1 LKLQPSGARN
11 FTQAWPATAHRSP
24 RDASRSG
31 SPRMATVIDLT
42 GDDAQP
48 AAPPPAALAW
58 SGGGVAGNQLTL
70 DSDSDGEAPA
80 TDETQQPP
88 PAAADDDDD
97 APMAVAPKPPG
108 DAPAPAAA
116 AAPLEDADDA
126 PMAPA
131 ADEAAPDETLVEPPP
146 PQPPLDE
153 TLQEPAPPRRAR
165 AASEESEGEP
175 KRQRVDGGAEPAA
188 DAPAPPDESEA
199 SSKESH
205 SKRRDDSG
213 DEGQPPAAPPD
224 SDDDVEVVADA
235 PAPAD
240 APLPPASD
248 AAPALD
254 LTQDSSGDDG
264 GEAAAAPAPAPANDD
279 ETQLE
284 DDIQLAI
291 KASNAQAAADARR
304 AQQAD
309 MGFVRKPLTTS
320 EFKDCLEAALRNQD
334 TSYEEIE
341 DGSAVRAAN
350 GANSI
355 KTGNQTRAQY
365 GRILVGASADVAAE
379 LGITSDDVA
388 LDIGSGIG
396 NWPLQMAACCGCEAR
411 GLELIK
417 ERNIVGVTLNFDIQ
431 DAINDLGPTK
441 RCGHCELRQ
450 GDMKSPDQWA
460 FLTEGVTVV
469 FVNNYNDVMGLR
481 STDSGATLDDHIC
494 AVFAALKPGAR
505 MLTLH
510 PMLGLGPS
518 REEANAK
525 RRERKLPESDDASFF
540 SCREI
545 VLKPKPRDWAP
556 DGEDVVS
563 WGGNDIPAYFY
574 ERTAGS
580 LEGDIAA
587 FLCLHREC
595 FGNEKATAVLDDDS
609 RTLVTECVYCEAPRQ
624 LKARSRRQVTQS
636 TSSRGLGASA
646 ASKGAL

>member
-1 LKLQPSGARN
+1 
-11 FTQAWPATAHRSP
+11 
-24 RDASRSG
+24 
-31 SPRMATVIDLT
+31 MAAVIDLT

-48 AAPPPAALAW
+48 AAPPPAALAR
-58 SGGGVAGNQLTL
+58 SGGGVAGNPLTL
-70 DSDSDGEAPA
+70 DSDSDVEAPA

-88 PAAADDDDD
+88 PAAADDGDD
-97 APMAVAPKPPG
+97 APMAAAPEPPG
-108 DAPAPAAA
+108 DAQAPAAA
-116 AAPLEDADDA
+116 VEPPEDAADDA

-131 ADEAAPDETLVEPPP
+131 ADVVAPDETLVEPTPP
-146 PQPPLDE
+146 PPPPPPLDE

-175 KRQRVDGGAEPAA
+175 KRRRVDDGAEPAA

-199 SSKESH
+199 SSEESH
-205 SKRRDDSG
+205 SKRRDDSD

-224 SDDDVEVVADA
+224 SDDVEVVADA
-235 PAPAD
+235 PAPDD
-240 APLPPASD
+240 APPPPASD

-254 LTQDSSGDDG
+254 LTQDSSDGG

-291 KASNAQAAADARR
+291 EASNAQAAADARR

-417 ERNIVGVTLNFDIQ
+417 ERNIVGVALNFDIQ

-460 FLTEGVTVV
+460 FLTEGVTIV
-469 FVNNYNDVMGLR
+469 FVNNYNDVMGVR

-563 WGGNDIPAYFY
+563 WGGNDITAHVY
-574 ERTAGS
+574 ERLGDQS
-580 LEGDIAA
+580 LEGDRAA
-587 FLCLHREC
+587 FLCLNREC
-595 FGNEKATAVLDDDS
+595 TGPGYATRVFDDDS

-636 TSSRGLGASA
+636 TSSRGSGASA
-646 ASKGAL
+646 ASKGALYI